1 MTIAAAFALKVNNY
15 LSRTVALQKNLTYS
29 NDFKVFGTQ
38 NNDEIHLKELCWK
51 IKASSKWDK
60 LDLTAHVT
68 RWVHY
73 PECGKKQ
80 NKSPLRVHYS
90 LYFTQKTP
98 HMRQHITLGSMLS
111 VFSLSCFNSKA
122 NLNYENI
129 LSSCH
134 FRTKTIEVQLK
145 Q

>member
-1 MTIAAAFALKVNNY
+1 MTSAAAFALKVNNY

-111 VFSLSCFNSKA
+111 VSACLA
-122 NLNYENI
+122 LI
-129 LSSCH
+129 
-134 FRTKTIEVQLK
+134 LK
-145 Q
+145 QTWITRTFCLRAISEQKQLRSN